1 MAAVVE
7 AAAVGELAKPPPMH
21 EWPLL
26 GHPFSAAS
34 PLPDGSHD
42 PARSAVER
50 WLNEF
55 VSRPNV
61 ALQRDGAVC
70 PCLPDRISAGRIRVT
85 QVVLPD
91 DKLLDRQGF
100 MAKRLMT
107 LGSVFAVDSRV
118 ELSDYDALVV
128 IPINLPLHEVRHVMD
143 GAYTIVRKHF
153 LRSRLMFGSFH
164 PYSRRHSRLNRDFY
178 TMRSEQ
184 PMFAMRHMV
193 RSDGINLRMEPE
205 YYRLY
210 QLYFEASHS

>member
-1 MAAVVE
+1 
-7 AAAVGELAKPPPMH
+7 
-21 EWPLL
+21 
-26 GHPFSAAS
+26 
-34 PLPDGSHD
+34 
-42 PARSAVER
+42 
-50 WLNEF
+50 
-55 VSRPNV
+55 
-61 ALQRDGAVC
+61 
-70 PCLPDRISAGRIRVT
+70 
-85 QVVLPD
+85 
-91 DKLLDRQGF
+91 